1 MGLCIRMQSNPM
13 ISMCINKTDLCKHFQ
28 IPCLPLELVKE
39 SMVKVIFVRSTL
51 FILGFF

>member
-13 ISMCINKTDLCKHFQ
+13 ISMCKNQTDLCKCFQ
-28 IPCLPLELVKE
+28 IPCLPLELGKE